1 VYARKV
7 KFRTG
12 RTKYKSAF
20 VPAAL
25 SAATRKKDGELHEY
39 YVRKVAEGKNRMS
52 IINNAARAKLVLRM
66 FAAIRVDKLYDKNYA
81 FFFCINHKNNKAPA
95 LHIPQNSFS
104 ETFMAH
110 SGTLATCSKTKE
122 VYLETV

>member
-12 RTKYKSAF
+12 RTKYKSTF

-39 YVRKVAEGKNRMS
+39 YVRKVAEEKNRMS
-52 IINNAARAKLVLRM
+52 VLNAVRAKLVLRM

-81 FFFCINHKNNKAPA
+81 FFFCINHKNSEASA
-95 LHIPQNSFS
+95 LHIPLNSFN
-104 ETFMAH
+104 ETFTAH